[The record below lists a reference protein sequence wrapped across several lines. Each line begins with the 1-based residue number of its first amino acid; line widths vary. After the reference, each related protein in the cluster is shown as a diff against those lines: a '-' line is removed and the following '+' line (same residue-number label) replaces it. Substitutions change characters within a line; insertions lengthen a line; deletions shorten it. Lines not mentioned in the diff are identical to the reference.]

1 MRPLHAALLLTA
13 ALFLSACSDSG
24 TASAPAAPAA
34 DRHAAAAPVP
44 DDYFA
49 SVQTWQREREE
60 RLRDP
65 DGWLSFTGSGQVA
78 PGRHRVG
85 RDPDNAI
92 VLPTGPGRLG
102 VLELGDDGT
111 LAFEAAPGS
120 AATIDGAP
128 FTRAALRTQLD
139 GEDGPTHVEVGQTRF
154 YVVRTGD
161 RHGWRLRD
169 RASPARLAFDG
180 IERFPVDPSW
190 RVVADWEPFDTP
202 RQIELVSVIGTID
215 PAQVPGRATFER
227 DGRRYTLL
235 PVAEPGDDTLFFI
248 LADRTSGRQT
258 YGGGRFLYAE
268 RPAGA
273 GTLVLDFN
281 RAQNPP
287 CALNGHVVCPTPPPE
302 NRLDL
307 AVTAGEK
314 TYAAVH

>member
-1 MRPLHAALLLTA
+1 MRSVHAAALLA
-13 ALFLSACSDSG
+13 AVLFLSACGGSD
-24 TASAPAAPAA
+24 P
-34 DRHAAAAPVP
+34 AAAPSATAADQQAAAVSVP
-44 DDYFA
+44 DDDLA
-49 SVQTWQREREE
+49 SFETWQRERED

-85 RDPDNAI
+85 RDADNDI

-120 AATIDGAP
+120 EATIDGAS

-139 GEDGPTHVEVGQTRF
+139 GGNGPTHVEVGQTRF

-169 RASPARLAFDG
+169 RASPARLAFNG
-180 IERFPVDPSW
+180 IERFPFDPSW
-190 RVVADWEPFDTP
+190 RVVADWEPFDVP

-235 PVAEPGDDTLFFI
+235 PVAEEGDDTLFFI
-248 LADRTSGRQT
+248 LADRTSGKQT

-268 RPAGA
+268 RPAAA
-273 GTLVLDFN
+273 GRLVLDFN

-307 AVTAGEK
+307 PVTAGEK